1 MSHANGS
8 HCINEILKQLNQKGT
23 INATKNRHRVAPLLA
38 KFKLSEKENELI
50 FKHFGHSQKI
60 NEDFYQTPPGLLQIA
75 NTGQKLLE
83 IHKQRTTQVVLGK
96 YNFLLFS
103 LWLMCKCLILFTMN
117 ALSAASL

>member
-1 MSHANGS
+1 MSQASGS

-23 INATKNRHRVAPLLA
+23 IDATKNRHRVASLLA
-38 KFKLSEKENELI
+38 KFKLSEKKNELI

-60 NEDFYQTPPGLLQIA
+60 NEDVYQTPPGLLQIA

-83 IHKQRTTQVVLGK
+83 VHKQRMTQVVIGK

-103 LWLMCKCLILFTMN
+103 SWLMCKFPILFTMN
-117 ALSAASL
+117 AISAAS